1 MRKTQSQ
8 KIIVNSNFDF
18 RVANVYKAARK
29 QQGTGSQKRFF
40 IDLEEVDMETF
51 AAELHDGFLP
61 AESFK
66 ICWSSV
72 KGDIFNVIPRLQNK
86 PHFAKNGAKKIL
98 DKNKIFSRTALRR
111 SQAKSVIA
119 PVSDYALLALGQEV
133 IEEVWEDGSKIVF
146 VDKYVFAKAFDRE
159 DGNQE
164 LCNSTG
170 RVLVESDGERWF
182 EFQDSLGGLHYGR

>member
-1 MRKTQSQ
+1 MKKQNTF
-8 KIIVNSNFDF
+8 KFATNSL
-18 RVANVYKAARK
+18 YKAARK

-86 PHFAKNGAKKIL
+86 LHFAKNGAKKIL

-111 SQAKSVIA
+111 SQAKTVIA

-133 IEEVWEDGSKIVF
+133 VEEIWEDGSKIILVEP
-146 VDKYVFAKAFDRE
+146 DGDCWYEYE
-159 DGNQE
+159 DG
-164 LCNSTG
+164 
-170 RVLVESDGERWF
+170 
-182 EFQDSLGGLHYGR
+182 LGGLHYGR

>member
-1 MRKTQSQ
+1 MKKHNKQNKYQFATS
-8 KIIVNSNFDF
+8 DL
-18 RVANVYKAARK
+18 YKAARK
-29 QQGTGSQKRFF
+29 QQGTGSKKRFF
-40 IDLEEVDMETF
+40 VNLEEVSIEEF

-66 ICWSSV
+66 ICWASV

-133 IEEVWEDGSKIVF
+133 IEEIWEDGSKIVF

-164 LCNSTG
+164 LCNATG
-170 RVLVESDGERWF
+170 RMLVEPDGDCWYEF
-182 EFQDSLGGLHYGR
+182 EDSLGGLHYGR

>member
-1 MRKTQSQ
+1 MKKHNKQNKYQFATS
-8 KIIVNSNFDF
+8 DL
-18 RVANVYKAARK
+18 YKAARK
-29 QQGTGSQKRFF
+29 QQGTGSKKRFF
-40 IDLEEVDMETF
+40 VNLEEVSIEEF

-66 ICWSSV
+66 ICWASV

-86 PHFAKNGAKKIL
+86 PHFEKNGAKKIL

-119 PVSDYALLALGQEV
+119 PVSDYTLLALGQEV
-133 IEEVWEDGSKIVF
+133 VVESFEDGSKIVL
-146 VDKYVFAKAFDRE
+146 VDLVEEQVFAKACDRE

-164 LCNSTG
+164 LCNPSG
-170 RVLVESDGERWF
+170 RMLIEANGDWWYEY
-182 EFQDSLGGLHYGR
+182 EDSLGGLHYGR

>member
-1 MRKTQSQ
+1 MK
-8 KIIVNSNFDF
+8 KNNFKF
-18 RVANVYKAARK
+18 STNALYKAARK
-29 QQGTGSQKRFF
+29 QQGTGSRKRYF

-51 AAELHDGFLP
+51 VSERNEGFLP

-66 ICWSSV
+66 ICWASV

-111 SQAKSVIA
+111 SQAKSIIA
-119 PVSDYALLALGQEV
+119 PVSDYKLLALGQEV
-133 IEEVWEDGSKIVF
+133 IAEVWEDGSRIVF

-164 LCNSTG
+164 LCNATG
-170 RVLVESDGERWF
+170 RMLVEPDGDCWYEF
-182 EFQDSLGGLHYGR
+182 EDSLGGLHYGR

>member
-1 MRKTQSQ
+1 MKKQNTFKFATNSLYKT
-8 KIIVNSNFDF
+8 
-18 RVANVYKAARK
+18 ARK

-133 IEEVWEDGSKIVF
+133 VVESFEDGSKIVL
-146 VDKYVFAKAFDRE
+146 VDLVEEQVFAKAFDRE